1 MRQNDD
7 PHLTNHS
14 PYQRYGRS
22 WVKSCGS
29 FRPLRA
35 SAVCGRSMLVISLS
49 RTCVADTTAG
59 RSRWLVT
66 EAQWRLA
73 KNKKFGWELNI
84 ERPDGGLLGSY
95 YGRRWRSGGG
105 IELANGTRAELRR
118 SPLRNR
124 WQIRNTH
131 GAVCDILSRAYVGNL
146 ATRRAA
152 DRMTVTFDLEPT
164 GIGSLEIVVLT
175 ACGVIML
182 TDALAAAGA
191 RADGGR

>member
-1 MRQNDD
+1 MNEAEHAMNVDFS
-7 PHLTNHS
+7 L
-14 PYQRYGRS
+14 G
-22 WVKSCGS
+22 
-29 FRPLRA
+29 LREVVGQELRLVPA
-35 SAVCGRSMLVISLS
+35 SAGTSGMWSLDAGDIP
-49 RTCVADTTAG
+49 VAHLRFGHDGWA
-59 RSRWLVT
+59 VEVACK

-124 WQIRNTH
+124 WQIRNPH
-131 GAVCDILSRAYVGNL
+131 GAVCDILSRAYVGEL
-146 ATRRAA
+146 TTRRAA
-152 DRMTVTFDLEPT
+152 DRMTVTLDPEPT

-175 ACGVIML
+175 ACAVIML
-182 TDALAAAGA
+182 TDAHAAASA
-191 RADGGR
+191 RADMGR

>member
-1 MRQNDD
+1 MNEAEHAMTVDFS
-7 PHLTNHS
+7 L
-14 PYQRYGRS
+14 G
-22 WVKSCGS
+22 
-29 FRPLRA
+29 LREVVGQELRLVPA
-35 SAVCGRSMLVISLS
+35 SAGISGMWSLDAGDIP
-49 RTCVADTTAG
+49 VAHLRFGHDGWA
-59 RSRWLVT
+59 VEVACK

-84 ERPDGGLLGSY
+84 ERPDGGLLGRY

-118 SPLRNR
+118 SPLQNR

-131 GAVCDILSRAYVGNL
+131 GAVCDILSRAYVGKL
-146 ATRRAA
+146 TTRRTE
-152 DRMTVTFDLEPT
+152 DRMTVTLDPEPT

-191 RADGGR
+191 RADMGR